1 MKLLESIPCRWHDLF
16 RKRRIAMLDA
26 TDNSEEW
33 HVHLSPAGIFAA
45 LVALSLVLF
54 VVILSLMA
62 YTPVLEIL
70 PGYRTD
76 ASRSRENLIRNI
88 LRVDSMERVMR
99 DMMTY
104 NENIA
109 LILDGKT
116 PVVRTLAAADSAR
129 ISKVLVMPSPED
141 SLLRLQMEGEGPY
154 ALKGDD
160 VSSRRLLRESM
171 ELVSPAEGIITSH
184 FDIPAGNFGVRL
196 ATNGAGERVMA
207 IENGTVILSQWSP
220 ETGYVTVVQ
229 HGGNLLSVYKNLSQS
244 LVRAGQTVK
253 SGELIGYTPAE
264 GDGRLFE
271 FELWN
276 GGKPVDPE
284 GYIVF

>member
-1 MKLLESIPCRWHDLF
+1 MKFLEPIRSRWHELF
-16 RKRRIAMLDA
+16 RKRRISVLDA

-33 HVHLSPAGIFAA
+33 YVHLSPAGIFAA

-62 YTPVLEIL
+62 YTSVLEIL

-76 ASRSRENLIRNI
+76 VSRSRENLIRNI
-88 LRVDSMERVMR
+88 VRVDSIERVMN

-109 LILDGKT
+109 LILEGKT
-116 PVVRTLAAADSAR
+116 PVVRTLATSDSAR
-129 ISKVLVMPSPED
+129 ISKVLVVPSAED
-141 SLLRLQMEGEGPY
+141 SLLRAQMEGDGAY
-154 ALKGDD
+154 ALKGDGAA
-160 VSSRRLLRESM
+160 SRRLLRESM
-171 ELVSPAEGIITSH
+171 ELVSPAEGIITAR

-196 ATNGAGERVMA
+196 ATEASAHVTA
-207 IENGTVILSQWSP
+207 IENGTVVLSLWTP
-220 ETGYVTVVQ
+220 ETGQIVQLQ
-229 HGGNLLSVYKNLSQS
+229 HGGNLLSVYRNLSQS

-253 SGELIGYTPAE
+253 SGELIGYTPAD
-264 GDGRLFE
+264 GDERQFE

-276 GGKPVDPE
+276 NGKPVDPE

>member
-1 MKLLESIPCRWHDLF
+1 MKLFESIRNRWHDLF

-26 TDNSEEW
+26 TDSSEEW

-116 PVVRTLAAADSAR
+116 PVVRTLAGADSAR
-129 ISKVLVMPSPED
+129 IAKVLVMPSPED
-141 SLLRLQMEGEGPY
+141 SLLRAQMEGDGPY
-154 ALKGDD
+154 ALRGDG
-160 VSSRRLLRESM
+160 VSSRRQLREAM
-171 ELVSPAEGIITSH
+171 ELVTPAEGIITSH

-196 ATNGAGERVMA
+196 ATEASERVMA
-207 IENGTVILSQWSP
+207 IENGTVVHSQWSP
-220 ETGYVTVVQ
+220 ETGHVAVVQ

-253 SGELIGYTPAE
+253 SGELIGYTPARADE
-264 GDGRLFE
+264 RLFE
-271 FELWN
+271 FELWSS
-276 GGKPVDPE
+276 GKPVDPE